1 MVGASN
7 DVFLVVLWVVV
18 VRIGQDLL
26 LWLFFLG
33 IFGKRTILVIGIFVL
48 GMQVD
53 DDFSTFRFFFGFF
66 MQRQLK

>member
-33 IFGKRTILVIGIFVL
+33 YFWQANNFGDWNIC
-48 GMQVD
+48 
-53 DDFSTFRFFFGFF
+53 FGNAG
-66 MQRQLK
+66 